1 MISVAISVDASV
13 DISVATR
20 SILKRYLT
28 DTRPMLD
35 RCLTDA
41 RVKCRL
47 SIARCIDRYSVD
59 IFPFDRRC
67 IGR

>member
-1 MISVAISVDASV
+1 MISDDISVDASV

-20 SILKRYLT
+20 SILDRCST
-28 DTRPMLD
+28 DGRPMH
-35 RCLTDA
+35 A

-47 SIARCIDRYSVD
+47 TIDRSIDRYSVD

-67 IGR
+67 TGR